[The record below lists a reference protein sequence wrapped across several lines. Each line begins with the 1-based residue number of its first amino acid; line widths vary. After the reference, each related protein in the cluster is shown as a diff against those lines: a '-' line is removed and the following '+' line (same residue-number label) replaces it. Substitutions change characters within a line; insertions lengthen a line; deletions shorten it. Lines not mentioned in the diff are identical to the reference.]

1 MNQSQYNQLFSFI
14 WNIATDVLVYAFE
27 KGEYKKIIMPMMVL
41 RRIDVLLEP
50 TKEVLLARKKMLD
63 DNNIQNQDPILYQAT
78 GYPFYNTSKFT
89 MKTLKSETDPL
100 RLKMNFTDYLNGFS
114 KDVQDIIDKFHLRQM
129 VDNLTEAERLGSII
143 EKFTDDKINLSNQPV
158 KDDEGNVRLPGLD
171 NHTMGTIFE
180 ELLRRFNEENNVTEA
195 GEHFTPRDYVKL
207 LADLAVLP
215 VADKITDNTY
225 HIYDGACGTGGIL
238 TIAKER
244 ILEIAQERDKTV
256 AVNIFG
262 QELQPDTFATCK
274 ADLMISENIS
284 TFQYQKGMETREY
297 IAFDST
303 ISRDGHAGE
312 TFDFCISNPP
322 FGTPWKEDL
331 KKRGLGENEKKKFT
345 DSRFTVID
353 KDGKEL
359 SFIPDIGDAQMM
371 FLANNLSRMRED
383 TALGTRIVEVHNG
396 SSLFTGDAGSGA
408 SNLRQYIIENDLLEA
423 IVAMPEKDFYNTGI
437 GTFIWVITNRKE
449 ERRKGFVQLID
460 ATEIKSPLRKN
471 LGEKNCETTEA
482 DRAKILQLLMDFK
495 ETPQSKIFPND
506 EFGYWSV
513 KVYQPQRDEQGN
525 IIRDK
530 KGKPVID
537 KKSKDTEI
545 IPFRYEGGIEGFFEN
560 EIKPYSP
567 DAIIDMKSF
576 ETGYELSFTKYFY
589 KPKQLRSLD
598 EISQDIR
605 GIEERTDG
613 LLNEILSIKE
623 DLADA
628 VTKGLNPD
636 VKTKDSGISWIGEIP
651 EHWETKR
658 VASFFTGKVETNL
671 DFFYKHAFKFY
682 YGTLVPKNEVG
693 DEDEYRETYVK
704 YSVIHKD
711 DILINGLNLNYD
723 FVSQRVAIAPSD
735 GIITSAYIVVRPRNG
750 TNALYYNY
758 LFKAMDSMKLF
769 HGMGTGIRLTLSY
782 DELKK
787 QVIVVPPAD
796 EQRAIVSYIEEKCQK
811 IDSLTTELQS
821 EIDYLKEYKQRLI
834 ADCVTGQVNVQK
846 EVT

>member
-623 DLADA
+623 DIADA

-651 EHWETKR
+651 EHWEVKQLRSFLTLFTEKGHGDAQLLSVTR
-658 VASFFTGKVETNL
+658 EQGDIERDKDDKDENHNFVPDDLSGYKYIEKGDFAINKMKAWQGSYAVSNYDGIVSPAYFTCKLKGVNKDFFSKAIRSRAYVPFFTQ
-671 DFFYKHAFKFY
+671 
-682 YGTLVPKNEVG
+682 
-693 DEDEYRETYVK
+693 
-704 YSVIHKD
+704 YSK
-711 DILINGLNLNYD
+711 
-723 FVSQRVAIAPSD
+723 
-735 GIITSAYIVVRPRNG
+735 RN
-750 TNALYYNY
+750 
-758 LFKAMDSMKLF
+758 
-769 HGMGTGIRLTLSY
+769 
-782 DELKK
+782 
-787 QVIVVPPAD
+787 
-796 EQRAIVSYIEEKCQK
+796 
-811 IDSLTTELQS
+811 
-821 EIDYLKEYKQRLI
+821 
-834 ADCVTGQVNVQK
+834 
-846 EVT
+846 